1 MCDTFFVTDDC
12 EEAVN
17 VVFSLEPQNSHLL
30 ERCDGR
36 FQIRDSM
43 ELTKST
49 NTFMNFRVE
58 YTLCQIKLS
67 NYALMAN
74 DFYIIDILFPLP
86 SFISKN
92 HICFFTNPH
101 GIHQQFPP
109 TGTQRVRG
117 SSGSD
122 LEELA
127 TVPVP

>member
-30 ERCDGR
+30 ERGDGR

-58 YTLCQIKLS
+58 YSFCQIKLS
-67 NYALMAN
+67 NYELICAN
-74 DFYIIDILFPLP
+74 DFYIIDSLTSFFPY
-86 SFISKN
+86 
-92 HICFFTNPH
+92 
-101 GIHQQFPP
+101 
-109 TGTQRVRG
+109 
-117 SSGSD
+117 
-122 LEELA
+122 
-127 TVPVP
+127 PVS